1 MNGLEIGKAIKTVLN
16 GTTKVYPLVADQ
28 GASYP
33 FIVYRRSGLTHAN
46 TKDRFNYQELATVE
60 VIVAGST
67 YQQALQIA
75 KEVLGRMEHT
85 RGMYENISISE
96 IKLINAE
103 EDYIED
109 AFIQKLTFNIEIL

>member
-1 MNGLEIGKAIKTVLN
+1 MNGLEIGKAIYKVLE
-16 GTTKVYPLVADQ
+16 GTTKVYPLVADM

-33 FIVYRRSGLTHAN
+33 FITYRRSGLSHAN

-60 VIVAGST
+60 VIVASDK
-67 YQQALQIA
+67 YAEALQIA
-75 KEVLGRMEHT
+75 KQILGRMEYT

-96 IKLINAE
+96 IKLVNAE

>member
-1 MNGLEIGKAIKTVLN
+1 MNGLEIGKAIYKVLE
-16 GTTKVYPLVADQ
+16 GTTEVYPLVADKETN
-28 GASYP
+28 YP

-60 VIVAGST
+60 VAVAGST

-75 KEVLGRMEHT
+75 KQVLGRMEHT
-85 RGMYENISISE
+85 RGLYEGFSISE
-96 IKLINAE
+96 IKLVNAE

-109 AFIQKLTFNIEIL
+109 AFIQNLHLY